1 VVADAIVHAAVH
13 PVRDLV
19 VGGSAKTLITVE
31 KFAPRLVDALLRRV
45 GYELHDTGECKPV
58 GAPDNLDAPLP
69 GNDTVEGSVGGVTL
83 RHSAYTWWAMHKP
96 VRTILR
102 TLARPVAAL
111 PNRLGAAKSL
121 SPVATAAARRA
132 SRPTAAARTD

>member
-1 VVADAIVHAAVH
+1 
-13 PVRDLV
+13 VRDLV

-31 KFAPRLVDALLRRV
+31 KFAPRVVDALLRRV

-58 GAPDNLDAPLP
+58 GAPDNLDAPLT

-96 VRTILR
+96 VRTIVR

-111 PNRLGAAKSL
+111 PNRFGSGKSA
-121 SPVATAAARRA
+121 PVVAAARQA